1 MAEGPFCSFSKYS
14 PISCGNSKHY
24 RFDQEYVS
32 PRTCSRDISSH
43 LRRLETSREINIK
56 SECHLILLRA
66 GLFEEEGDSFTICP
80 QHRDVLGTLWNSSR
94 PAKKCCH
101 PLHGT
106 SRAKPE
112 RGITEDYWGALILVG
127 SGEYTTIISDAFA
140 GFLDMIVFFKWRNAN
155 SRLYFIQ
162 GVCSR
167 KGGKNERRKYSKC
180 SIV

>member
-106 SRAKPE
+106 SRAKRARNYWRLLGCAYPCWI
-112 RGITEDYWGALILVG
+112 RWIYDYK
-127 SGEYTTIISDAFA
+127 
-140 GFLDMIVFFKWRNAN
+140 KWCLCWF
-155 SRLYFIQ
+155 SRHDCVLQ
-162 GVCSR
+162 MEEC
-167 KGGKNERRKYSKC
+167 
-180 SIV
+180 